1 MEALLSSS
9 SRLKPL
15 FLPRFP
21 PHPAQMLLQFSPH
34 PSPLILSLPV
44 ATSRPRHPHPRLP
57 PVRASRSSE
66 PELLAKS
73 ALRRISDKL
82 RSLGYLET
90 SPEVPIP
97 APAQDPRADAP
108 SPGEIFVPTPAQLPR
123 HRVGST
129 LDPSWATGDGE
140 ADAARRRQRRGRD
153 AAAAPTPPSA
163 AELTLP
169 RDELRRLQ
177 GVGIRLRKRLKVG
190 KPGVTEGIVN
200 GIHERWRN
208 AELVKIRC
216 DDISA
221 MNMRRTHEVLERKT
235 GGLVIWRSG
244 STIILYRGTNYKYPY
259 FHDQQKM
266 DDCLKDE
273 SSEES
278 SSDDDEDRGFLSV
291 EQCGSEEDVKNH
303 TEDSIHDEDEDGDN
317 FGTVYG
323 EHRSIGEEH
332 ENHDILSVEQ
342 SVSRKKDAN
351 HPMTSSKAPV
361 VHTQEGRS
369 AVKNNNG
376 VANKQH
382 ARFHIS
388 TNVNPP
394 SEVRPLARSTLVTGV
409 GSPNK
414 FRLQL
419 PGEVK
424 LAKEDDKLLDGLG
437 PRFSEWWGYDPLPV
451 DADLLPAIVPGFRR
465 PFRLL
470 PSGVPPKLTD
480 REMTILRRLARP
492 LPYHY
497 ALGRSSNLQGLAA
510 SIIKLW
516 ERCEVAKIAMKR
528 GPHCIDSEL
537 VSEELKGLTG
547 GTLLSRD
554 NESIVLYRG
563 KDFLPQAVS
572 LAIEKRRK
580 HDNSMINKPKPEIE
594 ESIPTQDASE
604 LKIANDASVHGHEC
618 HEGETSVS
626 EYRTESLNTV
636 AQNMETRL
644 SQAITEKEKAE
655 KLLEELEKASRSSKA
670 ETREVISEEE
680 RYMLRKVGLQMKP
693 FLLLGRRGVFDGTI
707 ENMHLHWKYR
717 ELVKIICKEHSMEDV
732 TYAARTLEAES
743 GGILVAVERVSKGHA
758 IIMYRGKNYQRPSS
772 LRPKSLLNKKDALK
786 RSVELQRHKSLKL
799 HVLNLSKN
807 IDYLRG
813 QLQTD
818 GHPVALSN
826 QMNSGH
832 ENKGMHDL
840 CDNSGTSGETSKEVP
855 EVAPECFETEGEE
868 CSSGGTNGILNTTS
882 SGVWLDDTQNKLCLN
897 RLKDHS
903 SEVSRSCLNEGSN
916 TASSDNQIEYQNR
929 LSFPVACHSD
939 NGSEDDSKIL
949 KTLGPSQALEEPILD
964 QKHTSRLPSKAAPLS
979 NRERLVLRKQAL
991 QMKKRPVLAIGRN
1004 NVITGVA
1011 KTIRTHFKKHPLAV
1025 VNIKNRAD
1033 GTPVQQLIS
1042 ELEEATGSVLVSREP
1057 NKVILYR
1064 GWGADAT
1071 QTSSREDSTYVGEKE
1086 VISPQLLEAIRL
1098 ECGLHPGESQ

>member
-1 MEALLSSS
+1 
-9 SRLKPL
+9 
-15 FLPRFP
+15 
-21 PHPAQMLLQFSPH
+21 MLLQFSPH

-44 ATSRPRHPHPRLP
+44 ATSRAGHPHPRLP
-57 PVRASRSSE
+57 PVRASPSSE

-82 RSLGYLET
+82 RSLGYLEA
-90 SPEVPIP
+90 SPETPVP
-97 APAQDPRADAP
+97 APAPSADAP

-153 AAAAPTPPSA
+153 AAAPPTPPSA

-273 SSEES
+273 SSEQS
-278 SSDDDEDRGFLSV
+278 SSDDDDEDLGFLSV
-291 EQCGSEEDVKNH
+291 EQCSSEVDGKNH
-303 TEDSIHDEDEDGDN
+303 TEDSIHYEDEAVVN
-317 FGTVYG
+317 VAIVYG
-323 EHRSIGEEH
+323 EQRSIGEEH
-332 ENHDILSVEQ
+332 ENHDMLSVGQ
-342 SVSRKKDAN
+342 SVARKEDAN
-351 HPMTSSKAPV
+351 YPMISSKAPV
-361 VHTQEGRS
+361 VDTQEGRS
-369 AVKNNNG
+369 AVKINSG
-376 VANKQH
+376 AATKQH
-382 ARFHIS
+382 ARFHIG

-394 SEVRPLARSTLVTGV
+394 SVVRPLARSTLVTGV

-424 LAKEDDKLLDGLG
+424 LAKDDDKLLDGLG

-510 SIIKLW
+510 SMIKLW

-528 GPHCIDSEL
+528 GPYCIDSEL

-563 KDFLPQAVS
+563 KDFLPPAVS

-580 HDNSMINKPKPEIE
+580 HDNSVINKPKPEIE

-604 LKIANDASVHGHEC
+604 LKMANDASVHGHEC
-618 HEGETSVS
+618 HEEKHEGETSVT
-626 EYRTESLNTV
+626 EYITESLNTV
-636 AQNMETRL
+636 AENMETRL
-644 SQAITEKEKAE
+644 YQAIAEKKKAE
-655 KLLEELEKASRSSKA
+655 KLLEELEKASWPSKA
-670 ETREVISEEE
+670 ETREAISEEE
-680 RYMLRKVGLQMKP
+680 RYMLRKVGSQMKP

-758 IIMYRGKNYQRPSS
+758 IIMYRGKNYQRPSA

-813 QLQTD
+813 QMQTE

-855 EVAPECFETEGEE
+855 EVAPECFEPEGEE
-868 CSSGGTNGILNTTS
+868 CSSGGTNRILNTTRT
-882 SGVWLDDTQNKLCLN
+882 GVPLDDTQKKLCLN
-897 RLKDHS
+897 ELKDDS
-903 SEVSRSCLNEGSN
+903 SEALRPCLIESSS

-929 LSFPVACHSD
+929 LSFPVECHSD
-939 NGSEDDSKIL
+939 SGSEEDSKVF
-949 KTLGPSQALEEPILD
+949 KTLSPSQALDEPILV
-964 QKHTSRLPSKAAPLS
+964 QTYTPHLPSKAAPLS

-991 QMKKRPVLAIGRN
+991 QVKKRPVLAIGRN

-1064 GWGADAT
+1064 GWGADVT
-1071 QTSSREDSTYVGEKE
+1071 ETSSREDSTIEGEKE

>member
-1 MEALLSSS
+1 
-9 SRLKPL
+9 
-15 FLPRFP
+15 
-21 PHPAQMLLQFSPH
+21 MLLQFSPH
-34 PSPLILSLPV
+34 PSPLLLSLPV
-44 ATSRPRHPHPRLP
+44 ATSKHRRPHSRFP
-57 PVRASRSSE
+57 PIRASASTE

-90 SPEVPIP
+90 SPETP
-97 APAQDPRADAP
+97 APAPASTPSAGAP
-108 SPGEIFVPTPAQLPR
+108 SPGEIFVPTPTQLPR

-140 ADAARRRQRRGRD
+140 ADTERRGRRRGRD
-153 AAAAPTPPSA
+153 AAVAPAPPSA

-169 RDELRRLQ
+169 RDKLRRLQ
-177 GVGIRLRKRLKVG
+177 GDGIRLRKRLKVG
-190 KPGVTEGIVN
+190 KAGVTEGIVN

-208 AELVKIRC
+208 VELVKIRC

-221 MNMRRTHEVLERKT
+221 MNMRRTHEILERKT

-244 STIILYRGTNYKYPY
+244 STIILYRGTNYEYPY

-266 DDCLKDE
+266 NDRLKDE
-273 SSEES
+273 SSEQS
-278 SSDDDEDRGFLSV
+278 SSDEDLGISSA
-291 EQCGSEEDVKNH
+291 EQCSSEVDAESHADD
-303 TEDSIHDEDEDGDN
+303 DSIHEEDEKSDN
-317 FGTVYG
+317 FGIIYG
-323 EHRSIGEEH
+323 EQKSIGEEH
-332 ENHDILSVEQ
+332 ENHEKASVEQ
-342 SVSRKKDAN
+342 SVARKQDAS
-351 HPMTSSKAPV
+351 HPMISSRGTV
-361 VHTQEGRS
+361 VDRHDVNLGIAST
-369 AVKNNNG
+369 VKNNNG
-376 VANKQH
+376 AANKQH
-382 ARFHIS
+382 ARFHTS
-388 TNVNPP
+388 TNVGP
-394 SEVRPLARSTLVTGV
+394 SSNARPSARSTLVTGV

-419 PGEVK
+419 AGEVK
-424 LAKEDDKLLDGLG
+424 LAEEGDKLLDGLG
-437 PRFSEWWGYDPLPV
+437 PRFSDWWGYDPLPV

-470 PSGVPPKLTD
+470 PSGVPAKLTD

-497 ALGRSSNLQGLAA
+497 ALGRGSNLQGLAA
-510 SIIKLW
+510 SMIKLW

-528 GPHCIDSEL
+528 GSHCIDIEL
-537 VSEELKGLTG
+537 ISEELKGLTG

-563 KDFLPQAVS
+563 KDFLPPAVS

-580 HDNSMINKPKPEIE
+580 QDNSTISKPKSEIE
-594 ESIPTQDASE
+594 ENIPSQEASK
-604 LKIANDASVHGHEC
+604 LKMASDVSVQGHEC
-618 HEGETSVS
+618 HEEKLEGETSVR

-636 AQNMETRL
+636 AQNVETRL
-644 SQAITEKEKAE
+644 SQAIAEKEKAE
-655 KLLEELEKASRSSKA
+655 KLLEELDKASQPSKA
-670 ETREVISEEE
+670 ETREAISEEE

-693 FLLLGRRGVFDGTI
+693 FLLLGRRGVFDGTV

-717 ELVKIICKEHSMEDV
+717 ELVKLICKEHSMEDV
-732 TYAARTLEAES
+732 KYAARTLEAES
-743 GGILVAVERVSKGHA
+743 GGILVAMERVSKGHA
-758 IIMYRGKNYQRPSS
+758 IIMYRGKNYQRPST

-807 IDYLRG
+807 INYLRG
-813 QLQTD
+813 QM
-818 GHPVALSN
+818 GHPVTLFN

-840 CDNSGTSGETSKEVP
+840 SNNSGTSEERSEEVP
-855 EVAPECFETEGEE
+855 EVAPRCFEPEGKE
-868 CSSGGTNGILNTTS
+868 CPSGETDRTLNFTRS
-882 SGVWLDDTQNKLCLN
+882 EVLLDDTQNKFCFN
-897 RLKDHS
+897 ELKDDS
-903 SEVSRSCLNEGSN
+903 SEASRSCLNESSS
-916 TASSDNQIEYQNR
+916 TASSDNLIKHQKR
-929 LSFPVACHSD
+929 LSFPVACQSD
-939 NGSEDDSKIL
+939 SGSEGDSKDI
-949 KTLGPSQALEEPILD
+949 KTLSPSQALDEPILD
-964 QKHTSRLPSKAAPLS
+964 QTCTPHLSSRAAPLT

-991 QMKKRPVLAIGRN
+991 KMKKRPVLAIGRN

-1011 KTIRTHFKKHPLAV
+1011 KTIKTHFKKHPLAI

-1064 GWGADAT
+1064 GWGAGVT
-1071 QTSSREDSTYVGEKE
+1071 QRSTTENSTVEGEKE

-1098 ECGLHPGESQ
+1098 ECGLHPGESH

>member
-1 MEALLSSS
+1 
-9 SRLKPL
+9 
-15 FLPRFP
+15 
-21 PHPAQMLLQFSPH
+21 MLLQFSPH

-44 ATSRPRHPHPRLP
+44 ATSRARHPHPRLP
-57 PVRASRSSE
+57 PVRASPSSE

-90 SPEVPIP
+90 SPEPPIP
-97 APAQDPRADAP
+97 APAPSADAP

-259 FHDQQKM
+259 FHDQQKI

-273 SSEES
+273 SSEQS
-278 SSDDDEDRGFLSV
+278 SSDDDDEDLGFLSV
-291 EQCGSEEDVKNH
+291 EQCSSEVDGKNH
-303 TEDSIHDEDEDGDN
+303 TEDSIHYEDEAVEN
-317 FGTVYG
+317 VAIVYG
-323 EHRSIGEEH
+323 EQTSIGEEH
-332 ENHDILSVEQ
+332 ENHDILSVGQ
-342 SVSRKKDAN
+342 SVARKEDAN
-351 HPMTSSKAPV
+351 YPMISSKVPV
-361 VHTQEGRS
+361 VDTQEGRS
-369 AVKNNNG
+369 AVKINSG
-376 VANKQH
+376 AANKQH
-382 ARFHIS
+382 ARFHIG

-394 SEVRPLARSTLVTGV
+394 SVVRPLARSTLVTGV

-424 LAKEDDKLLDGLG
+424 LAKDDDKLLDGLG

-510 SIIKLW
+510 SMIKLW

-528 GPHCIDSEL
+528 GPYCIDSEL
-537 VSEELKGLTG
+537 VSEELKDLTG

-563 KDFLPQAVS
+563 KDFLPPAVS

-604 LKIANDASVHGHEC
+604 LEMANDASVHGHEC
-618 HEGETSVS
+618 HEEKHEGETSVI

-644 SQAITEKEKAE
+644 SQAIAEKKKAE
-655 KLLEELEKASRSSKA
+655 KLLEELEKASRPSKA
-670 ETREVISEEE
+670 ETRETISEEE

-717 ELVKIICKEHSMEDV
+717 ELVKIICKEHSTEDV

-758 IIMYRGKNYQRPSS
+758 IIMYRGKNYQRPSA

-813 QLQTD
+813 Q
-818 GHPVALSN
+818 
-826 QMNSGH
+826 M
-832 ENKGMHDL
+832 
-840 CDNSGTSGETSKEVP
+840 EVP
-855 EVAPECFETEGEE
+855 EVAPECFEPEGEE
-868 CSSGGTNGILNTTS
+868 CSSGGTNRTLNTTR
-882 SGVWLDDTQNKLCLN
+882 SGVPLDDTQKKLCLN
-897 RLKDHS
+897 ELKDDS
-903 SEVSRSCLNEGSN
+903 SEASRPCLNGSSS
-916 TASSDNQIEYQNR
+916 TASSDNLIEYQNT

-939 NGSEDDSKIL
+939 SGSEEDSKVF
-949 KTLGPSQALEEPILD
+949 KTLSPSQALDELILD
-964 QKHTSRLPSKAAPLS
+964 QKHTPHLPSKATPLS

-991 QMKKRPVLAIGRN
+991 QMKKRPVLAIGIFL
-1004 NVITGVA
+1004 VLFPTLS
-1011 KTIRTHFKKHPLAV
+1011 T
-1025 VNIKNRAD
+1025 
-1033 GTPVQQLIS
+1033 
-1042 ELEEATGSVLVSREP
+1042 ELSNYYAEHSIWFLSQGG
-1057 NKVILYR
+1057 IM
-1064 GWGADAT
+1064 
-1071 QTSSREDSTYVGEKE
+1071 SSPE
-1086 VISPQLLEAIRL
+1086 
-1098 ECGLHPGESQ
+1098 

>member
-1 MEALLSSS
+1 
-9 SRLKPL
+9 
-15 FLPRFP
+15 
-21 PHPAQMLLQFSPH
+21 MLLQFSPH
-34 PSPLILSLPV
+34 PSPLLLSLPV
-44 ATSRPRHPHPRLP
+44 ATSKLRRPHSRLP
-57 PVRASRSSE
+57 PIRASASSE

-90 SPEVPIP
+90 SPETP
-97 APAQDPRADAP
+97 APAPASTPSAGAP
-108 SPGEIFVPTPAQLPR
+108 SPGEIFVPTPTQLPR

-140 ADAARRRQRRGRD
+140 AGTAQRSRRRGRD
-153 AAAAPTPPSA
+153 AAVPPAPPSA

-177 GVGIRLRKRLKVG
+177 GDGIRLRKRLKVG
-190 KPGVTEGIVN
+190 KAGVTEGIVN

-208 AELVKIRC
+208 VELVKIRC

-221 MNMRRTHEVLERKT
+221 MNMRRTHEILERKT

-244 STIILYRGTNYKYPY
+244 STIILYRGTNYEYPY

-266 DDCLKDE
+266 NDRLKDE
-273 SSEES
+273 STEQS
-278 SSDDDEDRGFLSV
+278 SSDEDLGISST
-291 EQCGSEEDVKNH
+291 EQCSSEVDAEGHADD
-303 TEDSIHDEDEDGDN
+303 DSIHEEHEKGDN
-317 FGTVYG
+317 VGIIYG
-323 EHRSIGEEH
+323 EQRSTGEDH
-332 ENHDILSVEQ
+332 ENHDKESVEQ
-342 SVSRKKDAN
+342 SVARKQDVY
-351 HPMTSSKAPV
+351 HPMISSRGPV
-361 VHTQEGRS
+361 VDRHDVNLGTRS
-369 AVKNNNG
+369 TVKNNNG
-376 VANKQH
+376 AANKQH

-388 TNVNPP
+388 TNVGPP
-394 SEVRPLARSTLVTGV
+394 SNVRPSARSTLVTGV

-419 PGEVK
+419 AGEVK
-424 LAKEDDKLLDGLG
+424 LAEEGDRLLDGLG
-437 PRFSEWWGYDPLPV
+437 PRFSDWWGYDPLPV

-470 PSGVPPKLTD
+470 PSGVPAKLTD

-510 SIIKLW
+510 SMIKLW

-528 GPHCIDSEL
+528 GSHCIDIEL
-537 VSEELKGLTG
+537 ISEELKGLTG

-563 KDFLPQAVS
+563 KDFLPPAVS

-580 HDNSMINKPKPEIE
+580 QGSSTISKPKSEIE
-594 ESIPTQDASE
+594 ESIPSQEASE
-604 LKIANDASVHGHEC
+604 LKMASDASVQGHEC
-618 HEGETSVS
+618 HEEKQEGETSVR
-626 EYRTESLNTV
+626 EYRTESVNTV
-636 AQNMETRL
+636 AQNVETRL
-644 SQAITEKEKAE
+644 SQAIAEKEKAE
-655 KLLEELEKASRSSKA
+655 KLLEELDKASQPSKA
-670 ETREVISEEE
+670 ETREAISEEE

-693 FLLLGRRGVFDGTI
+693 FLLLGRRGVFDGTV

-717 ELVKIICKEHSMEDV
+717 ELVKLICKEHSMEDV
-732 TYAARTLEAES
+732 KYAARTLEAES
-743 GGILVAVERVSKGHA
+743 GGILVTVERVSKGHA
-758 IIMYRGKNYQRPSS
+758 IIMYRGKNYQRPST

-786 RSVELQRHKSLKL
+786 HSVELQRQKSLKL

-813 QLQTD
+813 QM
-818 GHPVALSN
+818 
-826 QMNSGH
+826 MNSGH
-832 ENKGMHDL
+832 ENKGVHDL
-840 CDNSGTSGETSKEVP
+840 SNNSGTSEEKSKEVP
-855 EVAPECFETEGEE
+855 EVAPQCFEPEGEE
-868 CSSGGTNGILNTTS
+868 CTSCETDRTLNFTR
-882 SGVWLDDTQNKLCLN
+882 SGVLLDDTQNKLCFN
-897 RLKDHS
+897 ELKDDS
-903 SEVSRSCLNEGSN
+903 SEASRPCLNESSSP
-916 TASSDNQIEYQNR
+916 ASSDNMIKYQNR
-929 LSFPVACHSD
+929 LSFPVAGHSD
-939 NGSEDDSKIL
+939 SGSEGDSEDV
-949 KTLGPSQALEEPILD
+949 KTLGPSQALDGPIFD
-964 QKHTSRLPSKAAPLS
+964 QESTPHLSPRAAPLT

-991 QMKKRPVLAIGRN
+991 KMKKRPVLAIGRN

-1011 KTIRTHFKKHPLAV
+1011 KTIRTHFRKHPLAI

-1064 GWGADAT
+1064 GWGAGVT
-1071 QTSSREDSTYVGEKE
+1071 QRSSTENSTVEGEKE

-1098 ECGLHPGESQ
+1098 ECGLHPDESQ

>member
-1 MEALLSSS
+1 
-9 SRLKPL
+9 
-15 FLPRFP
+15 
-21 PHPAQMLLQFSPH
+21 MLLQFSPH
-34 PSPLILSLPV
+34 LLLSLPV
-44 ATSRPRHPHPRLP
+44 ATSKPRHGRSRP
-57 PVRASRSSE
+57 PPIRASAPAE

-90 SPEVPIP
+90 SPAP
-97 APAQDPRADAP
+97 APSPAPNAP

-140 ADAARRRQRRGRD
+140 ADVARRGRRD
-153 AAAAPTPPSA
+153 AAAAPPSA

-177 GVGIRLRKRLKVG
+177 GIGIRLRRRLKVG
-190 KPGVTEGIVN
+190 KPGVTEGVVN

-208 AELVKIRC
+208 VELVKIRC

-221 MNMRRTHEVLERKT
+221 MNMKRTHQILERKT

-244 STIILYRGTNYKYPY
+244 STIILYRGTNYEYPY
-259 FHDQQKM
+259 FHGQQKL
-266 DDCLKDE
+266 DDRLKDE
-273 SSEES
+273 SSEQS
-278 SSDDDEDRGFLSV
+278 SSDEEQSRSEEDAGNHAEDDSVDDED
-291 EQCGSEEDVKNH
+291 EE
-303 TEDSIHDEDEDGDN
+303 GDN
-317 FGTVYG
+317 FGIVCG
-323 EHRSIGEEH
+323 EQRSIGEEH
-332 ENHDILSVEQ
+332 GNRGNVSVLQ
-342 SVSRKKDAN
+342 SIIREKDAN
-351 HPMTSSKAPV
+351 RPTISSKGPV
-361 VHTQEGRS
+361 VHRQEVNLSFRP
-369 AVKNNNG
+369 AAKNNDG
-376 VANKQH
+376 AANKHH
-382 ARFHIS
+382 ARFNIS
-388 TNVNPP
+388 TNVDRP
-394 SEVRPLARSTLVTGV
+394 SEVRPSGRPTLVTGV

-424 LAKEDDKLLDGLG
+424 LAEEGDKLLDGLG
-437 PRFSEWWGYDPLPV
+437 PRFSDWWGYDPLPV
-451 DADLLPAIVPGFRR
+451 DADLLPAMVPGFRR

-510 SIIKLW
+510 SMIKLW

-528 GPHCIDSEL
+528 GSHCIDSEL

-547 GTLLSRD
+547 GTLLARD

-563 KDFLPQAVS
+563 KDFLPPAVS
-572 LAIEKRRK
+572 VAIEKRRK
-580 HDNSMINKPKPEIE
+580 HDNSTISKLKPEIE
-594 ESIPTQDASE
+594 ESLPTQDASE
-604 LKIANDASVHGHEC
+604 LKMASDASVHRHEC
-618 HEGETSVS
+618 YEDKNEVETSGT
-626 EYRTESLNTV
+626 EYKTESPDTV
-636 AQNMETRL
+636 PHNVETRL
-644 SQAITEKEKAE
+644 SQALAEKVKAE
-655 KLLEELEKASRSSKA
+655 KLLEELEKASQPSIA
-670 ETREVISEEE
+670 ETRESISEEE

-717 ELVKIICKEHSMEDV
+717 ELVKLICKEHSMEDV
-732 TYAARTLEAES
+732 KYAARTLEAES

-758 IIMYRGKNYQRPSS
+758 IIMYRGKNYQRPST

-786 RSVELQRHKSLKL
+786 RSVELQRRKSLKL

-813 QLQTD
+813 QM
-818 GHPVALSN
+818 VNKS
-826 QMNSGH
+826 H

-840 CDNSGTSGETSKEVP
+840 SNNSRTLEETSEEVP
-855 EVAPECFETEGEE
+855 EVALEFFEPEGEE
-868 CSSGGTNGILNTTS
+868 CTSDGTDRALNLTR
-882 SGVWLDDTQNKLCLN
+882 SGVPLDDTQKLCLN
-897 RLKDHS
+897 ALKDDS
-903 SEVSRSCLNEGSN
+903 SEASRPYANESSS
-916 TASSDNQIEYQNR
+916 TASSDNLIKYQKR
-929 LSFPVACHSD
+929 LSFPVAYHSD
-939 NGSEDDSKIL
+939 SGSEVDFKDA
-949 KTLGPSQALEEPILD
+949 KTLGPSQAMDETIMD
-964 QKHTSRLPSKAAPLS
+964 QRCTSHLSTRAAPLT

-1011 KTIRTHFKKHPLAV
+1011 TTIRTHFKKHPLAI

-1064 GWGADAT
+1064 GWGAEMS
-1071 QTSSREDSTYVGEKE
+1071 QKSSKEDSTVEGEKE

-1098 ECGLHPGESQ
+1098 ECGFHPGESQ